1 MKLNKKP
8 IIFLLGPTASGKTD
22 WAINWQNEFEAL
34 EIISVDSVMV
44 YRECNVGSAKPS
56 STILKKHP
64 HHLVNHV
71 SLDSIFSVA
80 DFYDSA
86 LRLIDDIHAR
96 DKIPLM
102 VGGSMMYF
110 SLLKKGISNLPS
122 ADLKLRDEL
131 EQKILT
137 NGLDAL
143 HADLIKLDPE
153 AGQNI
158 DPHDSQRI
166 IRAIE
171 IIISTNMSLNENLS
185 SEKSSALKEK
195 YTLIEFGIFP
205 QERSKLHERIE
216 SRQEILVGDKLLE
229 EIVNIQNR
237 FDISVEH
244 PAMKAINY
252 RQGLQVVEGS
262 LEKSKLFE
270 KSLFATRQF
279 AKRQCTWMRG
289 WENLIYFDLHQGEEA
304 VEQLKKQFNLLE
316 IV

>member
-22 WAINWQNEFEAL
+22 WAINWQNQFEAL

-44 YRECNVGSAKPS
+44 YKECNVGSAKP
-56 STILKKHP
+56 TDAILKKHP

-71 SLDSIFSVA
+71 SLDCIFSVA

-86 LRLIDDIHAR
+86 MRLIDDIHTR

-110 SLLKKGISNLPS
+110 NILKKGISNLPS
-122 ADLKLRDEL
+122 ADPKLRNEL
-131 EQKILT
+131 EQKIFA
-137 NGLDAL
+137 NGIDSL
-143 HADLIKLDPE
+143 HADLSRLDPKAAE
-153 AGQNI
+153 NI
-158 DPHDSQRI
+158 DSHDSQRI

-171 IIISTNMSLNENLS
+171 IITSTGMSLNENLS
-185 SEKSSALKEK
+185 SEQTSKLKEK

-205 QERSKLHERIE
+205 DERAKLHERIE
-216 SRQEILVGDKLLE
+216 SRQEVLVGDKLLE
-229 EIVNIQNR
+229 EIVNIKNI
-237 FDISVEH
+237 FNISAEH

-252 RQGLQVVEGS
+252 RQGLQVVEGK
-262 LEKSKLFE
+262 LDKSKLFE

-289 WENLIYFDLHQGEEA
+289 WENLICFDLHQAEEA
-304 VEQLKKQFNLLE
+304 AEQLKKQLNLLE

>member
-1 MKLNKKP
+1 
-8 IIFLLGPTASGKTD
+8 
-22 WAINWQNEFEAL
+22 
-34 EIISVDSVMV
+34 MV
-44 YRECNVGSAKPS
+44 YKECNVGSAKPS
-56 STILKKHP
+56 NAILKKHP

-86 LRLIDDIHAR
+86 IRLIDDIHAR
-96 DKIPLM
+96 DQIPLM

-110 SLLKKGISNLPS
+110 NLLKKGISDLPS
-122 ADLKLRDEL
+122 ADRMLRDEL
-131 EQKILT
+131 EQRIFAD
-137 NGLDAL
+137 GVDAL
-143 HADLIKLDPE
+143 HADLRRLDPI
-153 AGQNI
+153 AAKNI
-158 DPHDSQRI
+158 DSHDSQRI

-171 IIISTNMSLNENLS
+171 IITSTGMSLNENLS
-185 SEKSSALKEK
+185 SEQTRELKEK

-205 QERSKLHERIE
+205 EERAKLHERIE

-229 EIVNIQNR
+229 EIVNIKNI
-237 FDISVEH
+237 FNISTEH

-252 RQGLQVVEGS
+252 RQGLQVVEGK

-289 WENLIYFDLHQGEEA
+289 WENLICFDLNQGEKA
-304 VEQLKKQFNLLE
+304 AEQLKKQLNLLE

>member
-22 WAINWQNEFEAL
+22 WAIDWQNKFDAL

-44 YRECNVGSAKPS
+44 YKECNVGSAKPS
-56 STILKKHP
+56 NETLKHHP

-80 DFYDSA
+80 NFYDAA
-86 LRLIDDIHAR
+86 LELIDAIHNR

-110 SLLKKGISNLPS
+110 NLLKTGMSSLPPADKLLREELES
-122 ADLKLRDEL
+122 KILIDGAASLHKDLK
-131 EQKILT
+131 
-137 NGLDAL
+137 
-143 HADLIKLDPE
+143 KLDPK
-153 AGQNI
+153 AANNI
-158 DPHDSQRI
+158 HPQDSQRI

-171 IIISTNMSLNENLS
+171 IINSTGNSLNANLS
-185 SEKSSALKEK
+185 SMQTSQLKEK
-195 YTLIEFGIFP
+195 YNLIEYGIFP
-205 QERSKLHERIE
+205 TERAKLHERIE
-216 SRQEILVGDKLLE
+216 SRQEALVGDSLLE
-229 EIVNIQNR
+229 EIADILNI
-237 FDISVEH
+237 FDISAEH

-252 RQGLQVVEGS
+252 RQGLQVVEGK
-262 LEKSKLFE
+262 LRKSQLFE

-289 WENLIYFDLHQGEEA
+289 WEDLINFDLHQAKEA
-304 VEQLKKQFNLLE
+304 TKQLKKQLNLLE

>member
-1 MKLNKKP
+1 
-8 IIFLLGPTASGKTD
+8 
-22 WAINWQNEFEAL
+22 
-34 EIISVDSVMV
+34 MV
-44 YRECNVGSAKPS
+44 YKECNVGSAKPS
-56 STILKKHP
+56 NAILKKHP

-80 DFYDSA
+80 DFYNSA

-96 DKIPLM
+96 DQIPLM

-110 SLLKKGISNLPS
+110 NLLKKGISDLPS
-122 ADLKLRDEL
+122 ADRMLRDEL
-131 EQKILT
+131 EQRIST
-137 NGLDAL
+137 DGVDAL
-143 HADLIKLDPE
+143 HADLSRLDPV
-153 AGQNI
+153 AAKNI
-158 DPHDSQRI
+158 DSHDSQRI

-171 IIISTNMSLNENLS
+171 IITSTGMSLNENLS
-185 SEKSSALKEK
+185 SEQTRELKEK

-205 QERSKLHERIE
+205 EERAKLHERIE
-216 SRQEILVGDKLLE
+216 SRQETLVGDKLLE
-229 EIVNIQNR
+229 EIVNIKNI
-237 FDISVEH
+237 FNISTEH

-252 RQGLQVVEGS
+252 RQGLQVVEGK

-289 WENLIYFDLHQGEEA
+289 WENLICFDLHQGEEA
-304 VEQLKKQFNLLE
+304 AEQLKKQLNLLE

>member
-1 MKLNKKP
+1 MKLHKKP

-22 WAINWQNEFEAL
+22 WAINWQNQFEAL
-34 EIISVDSVMV
+34 DIISVDSVMV
-44 YRECNVGSAKPS
+44 YKECSVGSAKP
-56 STILKKHP
+56 TDAILKKHP

-131 EQKILT
+131 EQKILI
-137 NGLDAL
+137 NGIDAL

-205 QERSKLHERIE
+205 QERSVLHERIE

-229 EIVNIQNR
+229 EIVNIQNS
-237 FDISVEH
+237 FDISAEH

-252 RQGLQVVEGS
+252 LS
-262 LEKSKLFE
+262 L
-270 KSLFATRQF
+270 
-279 AKRQCTWMRG
+279 
-289 WENLIYFDLHQGEEA
+289 IH
-304 VEQLKKQFNLLE
+304 
-316 IV
+316 I

>member
-1 MKLNKKP
+1 LKLSKKP
-8 IIFLLGPTASGKTD
+8 IIFLLGPTASGKTE
-22 WAINWQNEFEAL
+22 WAIDWQNQFEVL

-44 YRECNVGSAKPS
+44 YKECNVGSAKPS
-56 STILKKHP
+56 NAILKKHP

-80 DFYDSA
+80 DFYVLA
-86 LRLIDDIHAR
+86 MKLIDDIHAR

-110 SLLKKGISNLPS
+110 NLLKTGISALPS
-122 ADLKLRDEL
+122 ADLILRDEL
-131 EQKILT
+131 EKKILKD
-137 NGLDAL
+137 GVDVL
-143 HADLIKLDPE
+143 HADLSRLDPE
-153 AGQNI
+153 AAKNI
-158 DPHDSQRI
+158 DSQDSQRI

-171 IIISTNMSLNENLS
+171 IITSTGMSLSENLA
-185 SEKSSALKEK
+185 SEQTSELKEK
-195 YTLIEFGIFP
+195 YTLMEFGIFP
-205 QERSKLHERIE
+205 EERAKLHARIE
-216 SRQEILVGDKLLE
+216 SRQETLVGDNLLE
-229 EIVNIQNR
+229 EIVKIQNI
-237 FDISVEH
+237 FDISAEH

-252 RQGLQVVEGS
+252 RQGLQVVEGK

-304 VEQLKKQFNLLE
+304 AEQLKKQLNLLE

>member
-56 STILKKHP
+56 EAILKKHP

-131 EQKILT
+131 EQKILI
-137 NGLDAL
+137 NGIDAL

-205 QERSKLHERIE
+205 QERSMLHERIE

-229 EIVNIQNR
+229 EIVNIQNS
-237 FDISVEH
+237 FDISAEH

-252 RQGLQVVEGS
+252 RQGLQVVEGK

-304 VEQLKKQFNLLE
+304 AEQLKKQFNLLE

>member
-1 MKLNKKP
+1 M
-8 IIFLLGPTASGKTD
+8 
-22 WAINWQNEFEAL
+22 NWQNQFESL

-44 YRECNVGSAKPS
+44 YKECNVGSAKPS
-56 STILKKHP
+56 NAILKKHP

-86 LRLIDDIHAR
+86 MKLIDDIHTR

-110 SLLKKGISNLPS
+110 NLLKTGISDLPS
-122 ADLKLRDEL
+122 ADRMLRDEL
-131 EQKILT
+131 EKKILVA
-137 NGLDAL
+137 GVDAL
-143 HADLIKLDPE
+143 HADLSRLDPK
-153 AGQNI
+153 AAKNI
-158 DPHDSQRI
+158 DSHDSQRI

-171 IIISTNMSLNENLS
+171 IITSTGMSLNKNLS
-185 SEKSSALKEK
+185 SEQTSELKEK
-195 YTLIEFGIFP
+195 YKLIEFGIFP
-205 QERSKLHERIE
+205 EERSKLHERIE

-229 EIVNIQNR
+229 EIANIQNIY
-237 FDISVEH
+237 DISAEH

-252 RQGLQVVEGS
+252 RQGLQVVEGK
-262 LEKSKLFE
+262 LDKSKLFE

-289 WENLIYFDLHQGEEA
+289 WENLNYFDLHQGEEA
-304 VEQLKKQFNLLE
+304 TEQLKKQLNLLE

>member
-1 MKLNKKP
+1 MKLHKKP

-22 WAINWQNEFEAL
+22 WAINWQNQFEAL

-44 YRECNVGSAKPS
+44 YKECNVGSAKP
-56 STILKKHP
+56 TDAILKKHP

-71 SLDSIFSVA
+71 SLDCIFSVA

-86 LRLIDDIHAR
+86 MRLIDDIHMR

-110 SLLKKGISNLPS
+110 NILKKGISNLPS
-122 ADLKLRDEL
+122 ADPKLRNEL
-131 EQKILT
+131 EQKIFA
-137 NGLDAL
+137 NGIDSL
-143 HADLIKLDPE
+143 HADLSRLDPKAAE
-153 AGQNI
+153 NI
-158 DPHDSQRI
+158 DSHDSQRI

-171 IIISTNMSLNENLS
+171 IITSTGMSLNENLS
-185 SEKSSALKEK
+185 SEQTSELKEK

-205 QERSKLHERIE
+205 DERAKLHERIE
-216 SRQEILVGDKLLE
+216 SRQEVLVGDKLLE
-229 EIVNIQNR
+229 EIVNIKNI
-237 FDISVEH
+237 FNISAEH

-252 RQGLQVVEGS
+252 RQGLQVVEGK
-262 LEKSKLFE
+262 LDKSELFE

-289 WENLIYFDLHQGEEA
+289 WENLICFDLHQAEEA
-304 VEQLKKQFNLLE
+304 AEQLKKQLNLLE

>member
-1 MKLNKKP
+1 
-8 IIFLLGPTASGKTD
+8 
-22 WAINWQNEFEAL
+22 
-34 EIISVDSVMV
+34 MV
-44 YRECNVGSAKPS
+44 YKECNVGSAKPS
-56 STILKKHP
+56 NAILKKHP

-80 DFYDSA
+80 DFYNSA

-96 DKIPLM
+96 DQIPLM

-110 SLLKKGISNLPS
+110 NLLKKGISDLPS
-122 ADLKLRDEL
+122 ADRMLRDEL
-131 EQKILT
+131 EQRIST
-137 NGLDAL
+137 DGVDAL
-143 HADLIKLDPE
+143 HADLSRLDPV
-153 AGQNI
+153 AAKNI
-158 DPHDSQRI
+158 DSHDSQRI

-171 IIISTNMSLNENLS
+171 IITSTGMSLNENLS
-185 SEKSSALKEK
+185 SEQTRELKEK

-205 QERSKLHERIE
+205 EERAKLHERIE

-229 EIVNIQNR
+229 EIVSIKNIFN
-237 FDISVEH
+237 ISTEH

-252 RQGLQVVEGS
+252 RQGLQVVEGK

-289 WENLIYFDLHQGEEA
+289 WENLICFDLHQGEKA
-304 VEQLKKQFNLLE
+304 AEQLKKQLNLLE

>member
-1 MKLNKKP
+1 MKLSKKP

-22 WAINWQNEFEAL
+22 WAINWQNQFEAL

-44 YRECNVGSAKPS
+44 YKECNVGSAKPS
-56 STILKKHP
+56 NAILKKHP

-80 DFYDSA
+80 DFYDA
-86 LRLIDDIHAR
+86 AMKLIDNIHAR

-110 SLLKKGISNLPS
+110 NLLKTGISTLPS
-122 ADLKLRDEL
+122 ADRLLRDEL
-131 EQKILT
+131 ENKILT
-137 NGLDAL
+137 DGVDAL
-143 HADLIKLDPE
+143 HADLKRLDPN
-153 AGQNI
+153 AAKNI
-158 DPHDSQRI
+158 DSHDSQRI

-171 IIISTNMSLNENLS
+171 IITSTGRSLNENFLS
-185 SEKSSALKEK
+185 EQTSELKEK
-195 YTLIEFGIFP
+195 HTLIEFGIFP
-205 QERSKLHERIE
+205 EERAKLHERIE
-216 SRQEILVGDKLLE
+216 SRQEALVGDKLLE
-229 EIVNIQNR
+229 EIAHIQNI
-237 FDISVEH
+237 FDISAEH

-252 RQGLQVVEGS
+252 RQGLQVVEGK

-304 VEQLKKQFNLLE
+304 TEQLKKQLNLLK